1 MDIPEKGYPVHCP
14 PFFQGKDSMGNNAD
28 RNVETAAV
36 NTEKINNSYTLLPNI
51 FICCSLGPFPLIQ
64 VDFPF

>member
-1 MDIPEKGYPVHCP
+1 MDIPERGYPVHCP
-14 PFFQGKDSMGNNAD
+14 PFFLGKDSMGNNTG

-51 FICCSLGPFPLIQ
+51 FICCFWGPLPLIQ